1 MKDSGTILS
10 EVKSD
15 PSLEK
20 MIQDS
25 KEDYTKG
32 NTSTTAELIDF
43 LRNKKHQPK
52 D

>member
-1 MKDSGTILS
+1 MNESTTVLS

-15 PSLEK
+15 PSLKK